1 MTSKN
6 SFWISLREQM
16 KRRIWPFAL
25 YTLLLVFLYPVRI
38 SIVLSNE
45 MTWNATKMNLLKDVF
60 TYLGFDVTTM
70 MIVAF
75 AAVLSALQGF
85 SWLYQRKKVD
95 MYMSQPISSK
105 KLFFVNYISGII
117 TFFVP
122 FIVMQWISVL
132 IACVMGASS
141 TVMQINNLYS
151 LLIEL
156 LFFFVIYNI
165 TILAMM
171 LCGHMAIAGLATG
184 TFLFYEFI
192 LYGIIGIYYDSY
204 FRTFSSRYMEIWEK
218 VLSPFY
224 KAFTMCE
231 NTRNIWDQNVFT
243 LEYVWE
249 NIMSKMAEGMV
260 WFLLL
265 GVVTLVLAFWCF
277 KHRPM
282 ENSDKAIAFPKI
294 KQPVKVLI
302 MIVGGL
308 GMSICL
314 YSFSQEQTVFAV
326 IGLVSGIIISQCIME
341 IIYDFDIKAFA
352 KGRVGMAVGTVVTI
366 GLYLIF
372 AMDLLG
378 YDSYIPKQEDVA
390 SAAISIQFY
399 TDVPNRVI
407 EDDYNVTWSWE
418 KPIEEMEVENIE
430 PILKLAQ
437 HGMGR
442 DDGKFEH
449 VATQSAEICYHMKNG
464 KDIYRRIPIDY
475 EADAEILDELF
486 LNKQFKAACQLSEDL
501 HGFYE
506 QCNASYSNGI
516 FSEKI
521 IEKNAAMIMEYYR
534 QDYMD
539 MTFTDIKDAIPCG
552 IITLSYLRDGYPHTV
567 DYPVYPSYDL
577 TLKYLDEK
585 GIEIYGKLSADA
597 VESIEVTNFD
607 YVEVAEYSAEEV
619 IAIGAGVAYSTKES
633 RTESIVYD
641 KKEEIQ
647 EILDGLYPSQL
658 MDYRYISE
666 NCARDM
672 DVVINM
678 KETQEAYQYDWYSL
692 YMQFARETVPEF
704 VCKDLKYDSS
714 VIK

>member
-341 IIYDFDIKAFA
+341 IIYDYKA
-352 KGRVGMAVGTVVTI
+352 GEYHI
-366 GLYLIF
+366 
-372 AMDLLG
+372 
-378 YDSYIPKQEDVA
+378 
-390 SAAISIQFY
+390 
-399 TDVPNRVI
+399 
-407 EDDYNVTWSWE
+407 
-418 KPIEEMEVENIE
+418 
-430 PILKLAQ
+430 ILKEETEFCFNTDNIFQ
-437 HGMGR
+437 TREWFIEQMTR
-442 DDGKFEH
+442 MFDDTVGVKF
-449 VATQSAEICYHMKNG
+449 
-464 KDIYRRIPIDY
+464 
-475 EADAEILDELF
+475 
-486 LNKQFKAACQLSEDL
+486 
-501 HGFYE
+501 
-506 QCNASYSNGI
+506 
-516 FSEKI
+516 
-521 IEKNAAMIMEYYR
+521 
-534 QDYMD
+534 
-539 MTFTDIKDAIPCG
+539 
-552 IITLSYLRDGYPHTV
+552 
-567 DYPVYPSYDL
+567 
-577 TLKYLDEK
+577 
-585 GIEIYGKLSADA
+585 
-597 VESIEVTNFD
+597 
-607 YVEVAEYSAEEV
+607 
-619 IAIGAGVAYSTKES
+619 
-633 RTESIVYD
+633 
-641 KKEEIQ
+641 KKEI
-647 EILDGLYPSQL
+647 
-658 MDYRYISE
+658 
-666 NCARDM
+666 
-672 DVVINM
+672 
-678 KETQEAYQYDWYSL
+678 
-692 YMQFARETVPEF
+692 
-704 VCKDLKYDSS
+704 
-714 VIK
+714 